1 MIPVLYQTVTE
12 GTVPNNFGIG
22 ALTDCISCTVTEER
36 NGSFELSLQYAADGI
51 HADDIQPLRIIKAKP
66 SFTDTPQLFRIYKV
80 GKTIN
85 GSFSVNAQHISYDL
99 SGKVIQSGSAASCS
113 SACSLLSAE
122 AGNFTISTDKAVSAP
137 FKITEPS
144 SVRSWFGGKA
154 GSLLDV
160 YGAAE
165 WRFDNFN
172 CMLKVNRGQDRGVTI
187 RYGKNLTQLSQE
199 LDMSNLVTAI
209 YPFCVVDDQFT
220 YGTKTL
226 TGLTLDTPREIA
238 KDFSDEVDPESATPL
253 TTQLATLVN
262 KYIANNDLVNISESI
277 TLGFEQLQGLTER
290 VDLCDTVHIY
300 YEALGISA
308 TAKCVK
314 TTWDVIQ
321 ERYTSCTFGEA
332 RTNIADTI
340 ASNIQKME
348 EAVSRPYMAEAVDR
362 ATQLIT
368 GNLGG
373 NVVLHDSDNDGE
385 PDEILIMNT
394 ADISTATKVWR
405 WNKNGLGYSSNGYAG
420 PYGLAMTA
428 DGEIVAD
435 YIKAGTITGIA
446 INNGNGTFKVDNV
459 GNMIASSANITGQ
472 VSATSF
478 NINGSTIADDSEAWT
493 DTSLSWDSA
502 GHHVRQASSLITVPV
517 FEFDANK
524 GIYLSKACY
533 VYSLNTPTLFASKSQ
548 GTNAYFQNLYT
559 EIGNFNTLYV
569 NGNPVTGSDRE
580 IKHDIE
586 DIDVSKSLEFI
597 RSLRPVSFK
606 YNDGDSGRDH
616 HGFIAQD
623 VKEAMGGE
631 DWGVYVDR
639 SLKDAEEDTE
649 GETDTTKGLRYE
661 EIIADLVNVVK
672 DLSRRIEELGG

>member
-99 SGKVIQSGSAASCS
+99 SGKVIQSGTAASCS

-209 YPFCVVDDQFT
+209 YPFCIVDEQFT
-220 YGTKTL
+220 YGAKTL

-300 YEALGISA
+300 FEALGISA

-420 PYGLAMTA
+420 PYGLAMTS

-435 YIKAGTITGIA
+435 YIKTGTITSIA
-446 INNGNGTFKVDNV
+446 INNGNGTFTVDSS
-459 GNMIASSANITGQ
+459 GNLKATSAKITGE
-472 VSATSF
+472 VSATQF

-493 DTSLSWDSA
+493 DTSLSWDGS
-502 GHHVRQASSLITVPV
+502 GHHVRAASSLITVPV

-533 VYSLNTPTLFASKSQ
+533 IYSVNTPTLYAYKSQ
-548 GTNAYFQNLYT
+548 GQNAYFMNLYT
-559 EIGNFNTLYV
+559 EVGNFNTLYV
-569 NGNPVTGSDRE
+569 NGSPVTGSDRE
-580 IKHDIE
+580 VKHDIE
-586 DIDVSKSLEFI
+586 ELDIEKSVEFI
-597 RSLRPVSFK
+597 MNLKPVTFK
-606 YNDGDSGRDH
+606 YNDGDSDRDH

-639 SLKDAEEDTE
+639 SLKDAEEGTE